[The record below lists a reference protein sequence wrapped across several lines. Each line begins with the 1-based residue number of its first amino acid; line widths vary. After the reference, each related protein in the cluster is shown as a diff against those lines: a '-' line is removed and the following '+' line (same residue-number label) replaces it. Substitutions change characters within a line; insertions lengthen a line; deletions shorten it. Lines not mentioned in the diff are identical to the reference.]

1 MPPFTLRHL
10 CLRIGS
16 PQNGQDAALLEISLP
31 QVGHWIKFAMISSP
45 LIDCI
50 SAFFGNN
57 VFFLIVIPFSFRDQT
72 FSQK

>member
-31 QVGHWIKFAMISSP
+31 QVGHWIKFAIFIILLVSFFRRSWQLP
-45 LIDCI
+45 LQ
-50 SAFFGNN
+50 A
-57 VFFLIVIPFSFRDQT
+57 VLFFLSDQADHR
-72 FSQK
+72 